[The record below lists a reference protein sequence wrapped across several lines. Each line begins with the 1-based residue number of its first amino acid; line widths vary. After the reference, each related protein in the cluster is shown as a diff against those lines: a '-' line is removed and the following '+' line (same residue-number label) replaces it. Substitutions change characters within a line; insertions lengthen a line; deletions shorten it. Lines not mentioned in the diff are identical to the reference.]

1 MTTPIDRLRELHRRC
16 SCWGENCGGVRPNV
30 DANSHCAKCIVT
42 YPCDTI
48 AALDA
53 LDALLVVSPA
63 DLEAFALST
72 QSIIRH
78 AEGKD
83 TEIRALEARL
93 DAATVL
99 AEAVQWLIDEA
110 RGSREWRATR
120 GMKPATDIS
129 RFKACSLSALI
140 VIERELGRALSA
152 WLAGD
157 KEAGNE

>member
-1 MTTPIDRLRELHRRC
+1 MTDTPIDRLRELHRRC

-53 LDALLVVSPA
+53 L
-63 DLEAFALST
+63 
-72 QSIIRH
+72 
-78 AEGKD
+78 
-83 TEIRALEARL
+83 EARL

-99 AEAVQWLIDEA
+99 IRDTDAFLEVCDLQTHGMLLSHFCIFSEP
-110 RGSREWRATR
+110 RMRVRE
-120 GMKPATDIS
+120 
-129 RFKACSLSALI
+129 
-140 VIERELGRALSA
+140 

-157 KEAGNE
+157 KEEHSDRG

>member
-1 MTTPIDRLRELHRRC
+1 MTDTPVTRLRERHRRC

-42 YPCDTI
+42 WPCDTI

-83 TEIRALEARL
+83 TEIRALQARI

-99 AEAVQWLIDEA
+99 I
-110 RGSREWRATR
+110 REVDTLLRVLDTR
-120 GMKPATDIS
+120 MCGT
-129 RFKACSLSALI
+129 RLSHFCDFSEPRMR
-140 VIERELGRALSA
+140 VRA

-157 KEAGNE
+157 KEETSE

>member
-1 MTTPIDRLRELHRRC
+1 MSQQADTPIDRLREKHRHC
-16 SCWGENCGGVRPNV
+16 SCWGENCGVKRYPKE
-30 DANSHCAKCIVT
+30 DWNSHCEKCAAT
-42 YPCDTI
+42 WPCDTV
-48 AALDA
+48 AALD
-53 LDALLVVSPA
+53 
-63 DLEAFALST
+63 
-72 QSIIRH
+72 
-78 AEGKD
+78 
-83 TEIRALEARL
+83 ALEARL

>member
-1 MTTPIDRLRELHRRC
+1 MSEAHDQLLIEFEQQERWRDLLGEVLAVLNGDGGHYQTEHGAGRAAIEGIRRYYQLLA
-16 SCWGENCGGVRPNV
+16 R
-30 DANSHCAKCIVT
+30 
-42 YPCDTI
+42 
-48 AALDA
+48 LDA
-53 LDALLVVSPA
+53 LD
-63 DLEAFALST
+63 
-72 QSIIRH
+72 
-78 AEGKD
+78 
-83 TEIRALEARL
+83 ARL

-110 RGSREWRATR
+110 RGSREWRAIR

>member
-1 MTTPIDRLRELHRRC
+1 MTDSTPLARLRALHEPILC
-16 SCWGENCGGVRPNV
+16 PDCGS
-30 DANSHCAKCIVT
+30 DEHCGYCGNET
-42 YPCDTI
+42 WPCDTI

-83 TEIRALEARL
+83 TEIRALQARI

-99 AEAVQWLIDEA
+99 IRNMIAQDDRVHEVWDGLYKGPCPETAPF
-110 RGSREWRATR
+110 R
-120 GMKPATDIS
+120 
-129 RFKACSLSALI
+129 
-140 VIERELGRALSA
+140 A
-152 WLAGD
+152 WLSQG
-157 KEAGNE
+157 GPR

>member
-1 MTTPIDRLRELHRRC
+1 MTDTPVTRLRELHRRC

-83 TEIRALEARL
+83 TEIRALQARI

-99 AEAVQWLIDEA
+99 IRRAMEERRMTFHPTGGIDTCENC
-110 RGSREWRATR
+110 RPYREW
-120 GMKPATDIS
+120 
-129 RFKACSLSALI
+129 L
-140 VIERELGRALSA
+140 
-152 WLAGD
+152 GD

>member
-1 MTTPIDRLRELHRRC
+1 MTDSTPLARLRALHEPILC
-16 SCWGENCGGVRPNV
+16 PDCGS
-30 DANSHCAKCIVT
+30 DEHCGYCGNET
-42 YPCDTI
+42 WPCDTI

-83 TEIRALEARL
+83 TEIRALQARI

-99 AEAVQWLIDEA
+99 IRNMIAQDDRVHEVWDGLDEGPCPVTA
-110 RGSREWRATR
+110 PFR
-120 GMKPATDIS
+120 
-129 RFKACSLSALI
+129 
-140 VIERELGRALSA
+140 A
-152 WLAGD
+152 WLSQG
-157 KEAGNE
+157 GPR